1 MALAVDTAG
10 KVVASP
16 NTGKVM
22 GSSGSNGAGAA
33 KPFSG
38 NTLADALA
46 NVIAEVKEATSQNVA
61 AAANELQSPTRRKTY
76 QQQGTY
82 IQPMTASTAASLD
95 SDITEQD
102 EQQRGQLKST
112 LPTSLGTLASG
123 ATPEVEEEE
132 EERPGWDSG
141 LDWEIKRST
150 DEGRDVRDANY
161 FGEAYAQNDD
171 GLFYPWYV
179 GNSQTNDEYLRNA
192 IANGLT
198 DDEAYAFTHRTSTGA
213 LSDISKDM
221 EMLGKMGLP
230 KDLFENRTPAID
242 DGTSYDYAHMTSEWM
257 TGPQYKRYVEMGMG
271 GRPVDDIDP
280 TQVYSKMDEANEYG
294 FIPFVP
300 DQTTYNSMYIGDV
313 ARIPGELGS
322 MVANARTSLPYWITY
337 GQDGRTTINGNDFDR
352 LAPAVLNNYYYNL
365 QKDPEYYWT
374 DHGGNSSPSV
384 LQYAIPTADGKT
396 AYAHGSIVD
405 SGFDDTLH
413 LTFSDGQRIDV
424 SQDELETWPLDQ
436 EGLRVIPDEYFEDH
450 GDLVD
455 SSYDDTLY
463 LTFSDGQTIGLS
475 PDYVAENTDQDGMID
490 LASLASMVPVDEV
503 DGNLPEDLSSLGDG
517 SVYYS
522 PMLVMPD
529 GTEIPIDDVER
540 LYWDD
545 TAGDDEDKV
554 DGYGRVTTDDDISY
568 DFNGGISKPRRLMSQ
583 EPITIDED
591 GVRLNAGAGELLTD
605 AVDWSL
611 GSLPISVGKFLPWVY
626 SVSQAP
632 TALYGV
638 NSGSYNP
645 ETGSYG
651 LVAGKWDDDG
661 NLVYGA
667 QDANGDINEE
677 ASDTTRMWN
686 ALGTAAIPLTEQLVG
701 PVGAQIVP
709 LERLTDKIP
718 FRSYLGKHIADSLV
732 GAAAEGVEEDLGN
745 IFDELMQYGPS
756 GAFANPVMRDGERI
770 RDMYGHEVR
779 DSGNTTPWQ
788 RANAF
793 LDPTDLANSFLGG
806 AAVSG
811 LLGSPQFLGGLQ
823 PSIMADRGRLMSGV
837 DKYVETDLERDV
849 REALE
854 NGEIPDVPRPRR
866 VSDRYASQFDD
877 YRGDR

>member
-1 MALAVDTAG
+1 MALAVDTTG

-33 KPFSG
+33 KPSSG

-46 NVIAEVKEATSQNVA
+46 NVIAEVKEATSQGVTT
-61 AAANELQSPTRRKTY
+61 AANELQSPTRRKTY
-76 QQQGTY
+76 TQQDTY
-82 IQPMTASTAASLD
+82 VQPMTASM
-95 SDITEQD
+95 
-102 EQQRGQLKST
+102 
-112 LPTSLGTLASG
+112 PTSLGTTTQQSRQQEGQPKPTLPANLGSMLASG
-123 ATPEVEEEE
+123 ATPKVEDDEPRRE
-132 EERPGWDSG
+132 SG
-141 LDWEIKRST
+141 LDWEIQRST
-150 DEGRDVRDANY
+150 DEGRDARDVNY
-161 FGEAYAQNDD
+161 FGEPYAQNDD
-171 GLFYPWYV
+171 GHFYPWYV

-198 DDEAYAFTHRTSTGA
+198 DDEAYAFTHRMSTGA
-213 LSDISKDM
+213 LNDISKDM
-221 EMLGKMGLP
+221 EMLDEMDLS
-230 KDLFENRTPAID
+230 KDLFENRTSAID

-271 GRPVDDIDP
+271 GRPVDKIDP

-300 DQTTYNSMYIGDV
+300 DKTTYNTMYSGDV
-313 ARIPGELGS
+313 LRVPGELGS
-322 MVANARTSLPYWITY
+322 MVANARTSLAPDYWITY
-337 GQDGRTTINGNDFDR
+337 GQDDKTTINGNDFER
-352 LAPAVLNNYYYNL
+352 LAPAMLNNYYYNL
-365 QKDPEYYWT
+365 QQDPEYYWA
-374 DHGGNSSPSV
+374 DHGGNSNPSV

-413 LTFSDGQRIDV
+413 LTFSDGQQIDV

-450 GDLVD
+450 GDLID
-455 SSYDDTLY
+455 SGYDDTLY

-475 PDYVAENTDQDGMID
+475 PDYVAENIDQDGMID
-490 LASLASMVPVDEV
+490 LANLASMVPVDEAE
-503 DGNLPEDLSSLGDG
+503 GALPEDLSSLGEN
-517 SVYYS
+517 SVYYA

-529 GTEIPIDDVER
+529 GTEIPVDDVER
-540 LYWDD
+540 LYWDK
-545 TAGDDEDKV
+545 TADDDESID
-554 DGYGRVTTDDDISY
+554 DDDISY

-611 GSLPISVGKFLPWVY
+611 GSLPISAGKFLPWIY

-651 LVAGKWDDDG
+651 LIAGGWDDEG
-661 NLVYGA
+661 NLRYGV
-667 QDANGDINEE
+667 QDASGDIDQK

-701 PVGAQIVP
+701 PVGSHIIP
-709 LERLTDKIP
+709 LEGLTSKIP
-718 FRSYLGKHIADSLV
+718 FRSYLGKHIADTLV
-732 GAAAEGVEEDLGN
+732 GGAAEGIEEDLGN

-756 GAFANPVMRDGERI
+756 GAFANPVMRDGEVI

-779 DSGNTTPWQ
+779 DPESTAALQ
-788 RANAF
+788 RASRF
-793 LDPTDLANSFLGG
+793 FDPTELANSFLGG

-823 PSIMADRGRLMSGV
+823 PSIMADRARLTSGV
-837 DKYVETDLERDV
+837 NKYVETDLERDV

-854 NGEIPDVPRPRR
+854 NGEIPDVPSSRK
-866 VSDRYASQFDD
+866 VSDRYVSQFND